1 MLMGE
6 YHHTIDD
13 KGRLIIPAKFRDD
26 LGDTFV
32 ITRGL
37 ENCLFVFSSSEW
49 NKFTKN
55 LNTLPFT
62 RKNAR
67 NFSRFLLSGATV
79 TEFDRQG
86 RINITSPSISYA
98 DLKKECVIIGV
109 GDRLEI
115 WASEKWDEFYET
127 NKDAMSDIA
136 EDLFDSNWIEGE

>member
-37 ENCLFVFSSSEW
+37 DNCLFVFSSSEW

-86 RINITSPSISYA
+86 RINITSPLISYA

-115 WASEKWDEFYET
+115 WASEKWNYFYES
-127 NKDAMSDIA
+127 NKDAMSEIA
-136 EDLFDSNWIEGE
+136 EDLFDSNWTEGE